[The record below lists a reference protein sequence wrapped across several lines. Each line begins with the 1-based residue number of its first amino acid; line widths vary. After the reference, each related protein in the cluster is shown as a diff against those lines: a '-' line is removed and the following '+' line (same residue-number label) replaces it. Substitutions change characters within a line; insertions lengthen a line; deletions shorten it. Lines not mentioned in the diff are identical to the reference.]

1 MPYNTFPAFAGIGW
15 DIKKRIIFSTAT
27 ETASSGAEFR
37 SGRWSLPHYEF
48 TLQFNYLS
56 QANRDTLEA
65 FVIGQR
71 GSLTPF
77 LLSVTNDST
86 QTTAACTGTA
96 DGSNKLFQMPLPA
109 QAQFVSGSV
118 FDNGAT
124 AGANTVSASGLITF
138 TTAPAA
144 GHAITWTGSYAYLV
158 RFKDDMQEINQI
170 VSQMYE
176 QKSVLFRTVR

>member
-1 MPYNTFPAFAGIGW
+1 MAFNTFPTFSGLGW
-15 DIKKRIIFSTAT
+15 DIKKRILFSTAT

-56 QANRDTLEA
+56 QADRDALEA
-65 FVIGQR
+65 FVIGQQ

-86 QTTAACTGTA
+86 QTAKTCTGVA
-96 DGSNKLFQMPLPA
+96 DGVNKNFQMPLPA
-109 QAQFVSGSV
+109 QAQFVSGTV
-118 FDNGAT
+118 YDNGSLSG
-124 AGANTVSASGLITF
+124 AGSISASGLIVF
-138 TTAPAA
+138 TTAPVA
-144 GHAITWTGSYAYLV
+144 GHVITWTGNYAYLV
-158 RFKDDMQEINQI
+158 RFMDDVQEINQI

-176 QKSVLFRTVR
+176 QKTMKFRTVR